1 MEPGQEL
8 GAGGWVLPLPG
19 TEQQEVR
26 RKEDLVGPG
35 GWDPHLLDKAA
46 LVEEKPT
53 NMEIDYDEIICQ
65 LKSKLEDAELDEV
78 EEYVRSKEGS
88 LTLLQWKFMSNLR
101 KNSAPQP
108 VGGATVTVSD
118 CPERG
123 DNLLDGTDS
132 EWWTS
137 EDTAWIEL
145 DFGRP
150 VVVAK
155 LKIKWW
161 GISVS
166 KDYTVLAAGQD
177 RLFKEVANNRIALE
191 SPVAYLPEGLNS
203 WSKLRGWDQETFR
216 IRIEL
221 RHGCL
226 DPWDMGKQFG
236 IRNIIVEESRTNS
249 IFPHPWILSEPN
261 ILELLLTSGYVQD
274 HKWLE
279 VADLLS
285 KILDLDP
292 EARKGGYR
300 LNLAVAIAIT
310 FSTPVRSFASYDKA
324 TIDPLERYQN
334 FVRWAEGDVLFPI
347 HTSLS
352 VWHLRYV
359 VASWATDE
367 ELEWARDNVPDEFK
381 NPAKIGEATH
391 KMVAYKE
398 HNPSGV
404 SIHEGA
410 KFYDDQP
417 QTLARMA
424 ELGAVCG
431 GISKFG
437 VAMAQAF
444 GIPAT
449 PVAQPGHCAFLWWK
463 EGQWTISNDV
473 EGLGKSSTHAG
484 IQWSWNKTSSYIML
498 MEKAQQDREHLV
510 FSEKLRWASKFVK
523 KLSSKFKI
531 LYKANA
537 VCPEN
542 FLVWRDL
549 ASVCQRNSTELDV
562 SQSWVDEEAEKI
574 IGVTDVSS
582 RATVTVSD
590 CPERGQNVVDGTSS
604 EWWTEQ
610 ETAWV
615 ELDLGRECWVT
626 EMKIRWWGI
635 SVSKD
640 YTVLA
645 AGREGGFQKVCDTEA
660 ELESPEG
667 YNSWSKLDG
676 WDLETCKI
684 RIELKDGNL
693 DPWDMGKWFGI
704 RNIVAQGVEVNL
716 PKTLTTLLEAKAHKC
731 LGDQKVVEEDVCKL
745 LVGSN

>member
-1 MEPGQEL
+1 MEPGGGL
-8 GAGGWVLPLPG
+8 GAGGWVLPLPH
-19 TEQQEVR
+19 TEEEVSQ
-26 RKEDLVGPG
+26 KEDIVAG
-35 GWDPHLLDKAA
+35 GWIPHLLDQA
-46 LVEEKPT
+46 VEDKENSNDT
-53 NMEIDYDEIICQ
+53 EASYDRIICQ
-65 LKSKLEDAELDEV
+65 LKLKLEDAEPNEV
-78 EEYVRSKEGS
+78 EEYIQSEEGS
-88 LTLLQWKFMSNLR
+88 HTLLRWKLMSNLR
-101 KNSAPQP
+101 KKGPSEPEQ
-108 VGGATVTVSD
+108 VTEAAVRVSD

-137 EDTAWIEL
+137 KDTAWIEL
-145 DFGRP
+145 DLGRP
-150 VVVAK
+150 VTVSN
-155 LKIKWW
+155 LKIQWW
-161 GISVS
+161 GSSVS
-166 KDYTVLAAGQD
+166 RDYTVLASGQD
-177 RLFKEVANNRIALE
+177 GVLREVSNSKIELE
-191 SPVAYLPEGLNS
+191 SPKGLNS
-203 WSKLRGWDQETFR
+203 WSKLRGWGLETFR

-221 RHGCL
+221 RDGCL
-226 DPWDMGKQFG
+226 DPWGMGMKFG
-236 IRNIIVEESRTNS
+236 IRNIIVEESPENS
-249 IFPHPWILSEPN
+249 PLLHPWILSEPH
-261 ILELLLTSGYVQD
+261 ILTLLLTSGYVQD

-279 VADLLS
+279 AVELLT

-292 EARKGGYR
+292 EAGKGGYR
-300 LNLAVAIAIT
+300 LNLAVAIALT
-310 FSTPVRSFASYDKA
+310 FSSQVKSFASYDKT

-334 FVRWAEGDVLFPI
+334 FVRWAEGEVLFPI

-359 VASWATDE
+359 VASWATDD

-381 NPAKIGEATH
+381 TTAKIGEATH

-398 HNPSGV
+398 HNISGV

-417 QTLARMA
+417 QTLERMA

-463 EGQWTISNDV
+463 DGQWTISNDV
-473 EGLGKSSTHAG
+473 GGLAQSSTHDG
-484 IQWSWNKTSSYIML
+484 IQWSWNKSSTYIML
-498 MEKAQQDREHLV
+498 MEKAQQDRESLV

-523 KLSSKFKI
+523 QSSTKLKVLDRASGI
-531 LYKANA
+531 
-537 VCPEN
+537 CPAN

-549 ASVCQRNSTELDV
+549 ASVCRHNSTESDEFK
-562 SQSWVDEEAEKI
+562 SWVEEEAEKI
-574 IGVTDVSS
+574 NGVTDVSS

-604 EWWTEQ
+604 EWWTGE

-615 ELDLGRECWVT
+615 ELDLGRDCLVT
-626 EMKIRWWGI
+626 ELKIQWWGI

-640 YTVLA
+640 YTVLV
-645 AGREGGFQKVCDTEA
+645 AGRDCEFQKVCDTEA

-667 YNSWSKLDG
+667 YNSWSRLEG
-676 WDLETCKI
+676 WSQETLRI
-684 RIELKDGNL
+684 RIELKDGQM
-693 DPWDMGKWFGI
+693 DPWNMGKLFGI
-704 RNIVAQGVEVNL
+704 RNIVVQGMEAH
-716 PKTLTTLLEAKAHKC
+716 PPRKLTELLGAKAHKC
-731 LGDQKVVEEDVCKL
+731 LNDHKVVEADVCKL
-745 LVGSN
+745 ILGPN

>member
-1 MEPGQEL
+1 MEPGGDL
-8 GAGGWVLPLPG
+8 GAGGWVLSLPC
-19 TEQQEVR
+19 TEGEVSQ
-26 RKEDLVGPG
+26 KEGVVSG
-35 GWDPHLLDKAA
+35 GWIPHLLDGAA
-46 LVEEKPT
+46 VDEE
-53 NMEIDYDEIICQ
+53 NSNSNAVHYDKIICQ
-65 LKSKLEDAELDEV
+65 LKSKLENAEPNEV
-78 EEYVRSKEGS
+78 EEYVKSNEGTT
-88 LTLLQWKFMSNLR
+88 TLFRWKLMSNLC
-101 KNSAPQP
+101 KNVASEQ
-108 VGGATVTVSD
+108 VVGATVRVSS

-132 EWWTS
+132 EWWTQ

-145 DFGRP
+145 DLGRP
-150 VVVAK
+150 VTVSK

-161 GISVS
+161 GTSVS
-166 KDYTVLAAGQD
+166 RDYTVLASGQD
-177 RLFKEVANNRIALE
+177 GVLREVANNRVELE
-191 SPVAYLPEGLNS
+191 SPEGLNS
-203 WSKLRGWDQETFR
+203 WSKLRGWDLETFR

-221 RHGCL
+221 RNGCL
-226 DPWDMGKQFG
+226 DPWGMGMKFG
-236 IRNIIVEESRTNS
+236 IRNIIVEENTGNS
-249 IFPHPWILSEPN
+249 LLPHPWILSEPH

-279 VADLLS
+279 AVDLLA

-300 LNLAVAIAIT
+300 LNLAVAIALT
-310 FSTPVRSFASYDKA
+310 FSSQVKSFASYNKA

-334 FVRWAEGDVLFPI
+334 FVCWAEQGVLFPI
-347 HTSLS
+347 HASLS

-359 VASWATDE
+359 VASWATDD
-367 ELEWARDNVPDEFK
+367 ELEWARENVPDEFK
-381 NPAKIGEATH
+381 TTAKIGEATH

-398 HNPSGV
+398 HNTSGV

-410 KFYDDQP
+410 KFYDYQP

-473 EGLGKSSTHAG
+473 GGLAKATNHDG
-484 IQWSWNKTSSYIML
+484 IQWSWNENSTYIML
-498 MEKAQQDREHLV
+498 MEKAQQDRESLV

-523 KLSSKFKI
+523 QSTSKFKLLDLATGI
-531 LYKANA
+531 CPANF
-537 VCPEN
+537 P
-542 FLVWRDL
+542 VWRDL
-549 ASVCQRNSTELDV
+549 ASVCRENSTESDAFKSWLD
-562 SQSWVDEEAEKI
+562 QEAGKMN
-574 IGVTDVSS
+574 GVTDISS

-590 CPERGQNVVDGTSS
+590 CPERGQNVVDGTGS
-604 EWWTEQ
+604 EWWSGK

-615 ELDLGRECWVT
+615 ELDLGRDCLVT
-626 EMKIRWWGI
+626 EMRIQWWGI

-645 AGREGGFQKVCDTEA
+645 AGGDCGFQKVCDTAE

-667 YNSWSKLDG
+667 FNSWSRLQG
-676 WDLETCKI
+676 WTQETKRI
-684 RIELKDGNL
+684 RIELKDGQM
-693 DPWDMGKWFGI
+693 DPWNMGKLFGI
-704 RNIVAQGVEVNL
+704 RNIVVEGREVN
-716 PKTLTTLLEAKAHKC
+716 PPTTLTAWLEEKAHKC
-731 LGDQKVVEEDVCKL
+731 LNDHKVVEADVCKL
-745 LVGSN
+745 LFAPN